1 MKSIVQHFLF
11 LELSE
16 IRTVLWVFLV
26 NILDFNKELREK
38 RKYVFFNSI
47 NALLFRKYAFFTLGT
62 SCELVSLLLNVLK
75 KIKMSKY

>member
-26 NILDFNKELREK
+26 NILDFNREK
-38 RKYVFFNSI
+38 RKYVFFNI
-47 NALLFRKYAFFTLGT
+47 RNAMLFRKYAFFTLGT